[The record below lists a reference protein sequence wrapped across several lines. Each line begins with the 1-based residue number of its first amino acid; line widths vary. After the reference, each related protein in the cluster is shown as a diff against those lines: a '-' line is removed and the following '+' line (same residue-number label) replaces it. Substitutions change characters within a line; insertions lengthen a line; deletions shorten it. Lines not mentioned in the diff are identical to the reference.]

1 MGLPGEQYGGSR
13 VKEQGRGLC
22 REGNPENAEAPK
34 HKALI
39 EWGTEA
45 QEDVPSLKN
54 RGLRQE
60 ERAP

>member
-1 MGLPGEQYGGSR
+1 M
-13 VKEQGRGLC
+13 KEQGRGLC

-45 QEDVPSLKN
+45 QEDGPSLKD